1 MIFNKTNNLIF
12 CLLAIIN
19 LVAVLL
25 SNRKKK
31 FGLFPARLFLV
42 LFIALW
48 IGKILVYFYVDKK
61 MQDYQ
66 LDQLQVLGDFKEYK
80 TGKSVGY
87 VTKGL
92 KTKSIKSVYYLRYVI
107 RIATIQSIIA
117 GALALYGLLAVYN
130 RNEYYAKMLGIHVL
144 GIIFCLGMEYN
155 II

>member
-1 MIFNKTNNLIF
+1 
-12 CLLAIIN
+12 
-19 LVAVLL
+19 
-25 SNRKKK
+25 
-31 FGLFPARLFLV
+31 
-42 LFIALW
+42 
-48 IGKILVYFYVDKK
+48 

-117 GALALYGLLAVYN
+117 GVLALYGLLAVYN
-130 RNEYYAKMLGIHVL
+130 RNEYYAKMLGIHIL
-144 GIIFCLGMEYN
+144 GIIFCFGMEYN